1 MTTPIQSW
9 QDGQRVTV
17 NSLLKNPRV
26 LPRRVLSLLEN
37 QFLMD
42 SVLRNGG
49 SAPGGVVA
57 YWQSEPLFMDDDPAI
72 KEEWGEYKIGTTS
85 EGVPQMVMAIN
96 RGLGILISEEMRRRE
111 QMDRVNKMIGRV
123 KNTMIRTWDKVMRDA
138 LLTNASVPFINAS
151 GTDDGWFADDANIRK
166 DILEAKV
173 VVNEAEADTVQAE
186 NFLEF
191 NADTMICSYQ
201 TANQIIMDDNF
212 QKVYIGDLADENL
225 QYTGK
230 LPNKILD
237 LNVLRARTWPDDVV
251 WIGERGTV
259 GFRADERPL
268 QSTPLREN
276 PDREVWRSNT
286 SRITAIGIDEPKAG
300 VLIKNIQGA

>member
-17 NSLLKNPRV
+17 NSLIKNPRV
-26 LPRRVLSLLEN
+26 LPRRVISLLEN
-37 QFLMD
+37 QFIMD
-42 SVLRNGG
+42 SILRNGG
-49 SAPGGVVA
+49 SAPGGVV
-57 YWQSEPLFMDDDPAI
+57 YFWQSEPLFMDDDPAI

-85 EGVPQMVMAIN
+85 EGVPQMVVSVN
-96 RGLGILISEEMRRRE
+96 RGLSVMVSEEMRRRE
-111 QMDRVNKMIGRV
+111 QMDRVQKMINRTV
-123 KNTMIRTWDKVMRDA
+123 NTMIRTWDKAMRDA
-138 LLTNASVPFINAS
+138 LLLNSAVPFFNAS
-151 GTDDGWFADDANIRK
+151 GTDDGWFAEDTDIRR
-166 DILEAKV
+166 DIMEAKI

-191 NADTMICSYQ
+191 DANTMVCSYQ
-201 TANQIIMDDNF
+201 TANQILMDKNF
-212 QKVYIGDLADENL
+212 QNVYIGDLASENL

-230 LPNKILD
+230 LPRRILD
-237 LNVLRARTWPDDVV
+237 LDVLRARTWPDDTV

-259 GFRADERPL
+259 GFHADERPL

-300 VLIKNIQGA
+300 VLIKNIMGA